1 MRGGW
6 ESGSADLYNEKRGL
20 RQEKRA
26 HTVGLLSDDLFDVE
40 GPSLSVDGLNLALT
54 ALEGSAH
61 DLDGVTLADGDG
73 TNVVLSAEV
82 LAQVGAHDLSSDR

>member
-1 MRGGW
+1 M
-6 ESGSADLYNEKRGL
+6 K
-20 RQEKRA
+20 
-26 HTVGLLSDDLFDVE
+26 

-73 TNVVLSAEV
+73 TNVVLSAEF